1 MSFSKT
7 WLWRVSQP
15 LSTTRANQFHLLWL
29 SGVREMMLGFLLY
42 CYHGFRSFAKHVC
55 KMRPKLVLC
64 PRAETQL
71 RCVQKCKARTW
82 GC

>member
-7 WLWRVSQP
+7 WLWRASQP

-29 SGVREMMLGFLLY
+29 SGVREMMLGFLLS
-42 CYHGFRSFAKHVC
+42 CYRGCGSFAKHAC
-55 KMRPKLVLC
+55 KMRPKLVPC
-64 PRAETQL
+64 PGAETQL

-82 GC
+82 G